1 MAEIFFVIK
10 GFLITILLTVLLQV
24 KVGKDTLETR
34 AERWLQT
41 SFFGEFAKDTAA
53 GASKLIKEAYRWTQD
68 EVFGSGQTIS
78 GRAASSEA
86 AVKGREHQIGPV
98 KIMTKQRDQ

>member
-1 MAEIFFVIK
+1 MGEIFFVLK
-10 GFLITILLTVLLQV
+10 GFLITILLTVILQV

-53 GASKLIKEAYRWTQD
+53 GASKLLQEAHRWTQE
-68 EVFGSGQTIS
+68 EVFSQGETP
-78 GRAASSEA
+78 
-86 AVKGREHQIGPV
+86 VKGREHQLGPV
-98 KIMTKQRDQ
+98 KVMTKQRDLE